1 VFRTAVFFALL
12 CLGAHGLS
20 GAATWEKA
28 ARGGE
33 LMVERIPPSS
43 IGLFGGM
50 HGIAADKSGRLFVF
64 SDRLGVFDGS
74 NWTLIEVPGG
84 TIVRSVAFD
93 DRGRIWVGAIN
104 ELGYCEEDASG
115 HLKFTSLRGKLPDA
129 EREVQDVW
137 SVCVVGANVYFVCS
151 NRVLQ
156 WNGEQFKSWSFP
168 TAGRLAA
175 VAGSGEYFF
184 THPETGLYRL
194 TPQGPELLIA
204 ANKLPPR
211 SVYWIERQG
220 DRFYG
225 ASRSGTF
232 LLGDTQPLSEPALTE
247 LLRDGFVT
255 GGKRLPSGEVAIAT
269 IKGLAIVS
277 SDLRRLVRLV
287 TSVDGLPSGDIRG
300 LVLDETNHLWAAL
313 ATQGVIRIDAS
324 PGATLF
330 RPDRRTSSA
339 EFVKRAVQVG
349 DQILAVSD
357 AGLVALSLRKPERVL
372 QPYFSPESMVTNLL
386 PTPDGV
392 VLNSGST
399 LIRLGPDRQATKLLE
414 GASIDFS
421 DFAPSPQRPGDI
433 VVLQGY
439 QLSLLTREA
448 AGYQLKLLHEL
459 NRPTEDMM
467 IDHRGAV
474 WIDSPQNVAF
484 RYDFDDG
491 SLSAVPVATEVRSQ
505 ARGVKFAQTSTR
517 AFIFCGNGVFEVE
530 GRTQLTPLASLPEG
544 SGIVRAV
551 GSDRRAELFAVV
563 ERTGT
568 DGQTVFSLCRL
579 DLTRPGAAWDEVYIP
594 ELTRVGAVNSLIEDT
609 VNHHLWLGTDGGLL
623 RLDPAALRTPS
634 PLAPLHLAVRGIP
647 ESGEL
652 PFRQH
657 RIAAVA
663 ESPDFGR
670 RRELLYQYRLGKA
683 DEGEPSWSTA
693 SPRPTFVFQNL
704 SDGDYLLEVRALDTF
719 GQITAP
725 AVTRFTVLPPLWR
738 SLPAF
743 GAYGVALLAAFIS
756 VVRVRESR
764 IRRRNAELEKAVDE
778 RTAELQKANAA
789 KDEFLASIS
798 HEIRNP
804 LNGVVGLAASID
816 RTALDRSTAAKFEHL
831 SHCATHLSSLLE
843 DILDFAQLERGA
855 FSLTPKPCEIRP
867 LLQSVVAISAVQSA
881 KAGRRVDVQ
890 VSPQVPPV
898 LLVDAARLR
907 QLLLNLVINALKY
920 GDRGEVDVTVW
931 AKPQGPDTAL
941 VTFAVSDEGPGM
953 PPEEVAKLFQ
963 QFTRGSAAKRSRESG
978 SGIGLSIC
986 RAIAGK
992 MGGRLWAESEVGHGS
1007 TFSFEVALPIAP
1019 AAEPAAEPPAPLAWD
1034 VLVVDDEDYN
1044 RVALA
1049 SLLESLG
1056 LRITT
1061 AADGTAALAACAEKQ
1076 FDLVLLDYDMPGL
1089 TGPQVA
1095 RELRDRGD
1103 LRVVIL
1109 GTTAFAT
1116 LEKHALCRQAG
1127 MNAVI
1132 TKPITVEKIRAAFAE
1147 AFSAQ
1152 QASPPVE
1159 IAEPGPRS
1167 PEVALRH
1174 LAERKRT
1181 IYETEREDFL
1191 QAVER
1196 SAAGITQAL
1205 AHSDAAAGTHHA
1217 HRLVGQLSYIGQP
1230 RAEALAR
1237 RLEAACGTQQWTE
1250 AQQLWRDTQAE
1261 LDQLRRDLGA

>member
-1 VFRTAVFFALL
+1 VTNV
-12 CLGAHGLS
+12 S
-20 GAATWEKA
+20 ATS
-28 ARGGE
+28 
-33 LMVERIPPSS
+33 L
-43 IGLFGGM
+43 GLFGGIE
-50 HGIAADKSGRLFVF
+50 GIAADQRGRLFVL
-64 SDRLGVFDGS
+64 SDRLGVFDGAS
-74 NWTLIEVPGG
+74 WRLVDVPGG
-84 TIVRSVAFD
+84 TVVRGVTVD
-93 DRGRIWVGAIN
+93 ERGTIWVSAIN
-104 ELGYCEEDASG
+104 ELGYCEEDESG
-115 HLKFTSLRGKLPDA
+115 RLTYKSLRDRLPGS
-129 EREVQDVW
+129 ERDLQDVW
-137 SVCVVGANVYFVCS
+137 RCFVVGPNVYFVCTD
-151 NRVLQ
+151 RLLR
-156 WNGEQFKSWSFP
+156 WDGAQFKSWPFP

-175 VAGSGEYFF
+175 VAAGGEYYF
-184 THPETGLYRL
+184 THPETGLYRIA
-194 TPQGPELLIA
+194 PNGPEHLIP

-211 SVYWIERQG
+211 SVYWIERRG
-220 DRFYG
+220 EELYG
-225 ASRSGTF
+225 ASRSGLF
-232 LLGDTQPLSEPALTE
+232 RLGDPQVLSEPTLTE
-247 LLRDGFVT
+247 LLRNSYVT
-255 GGKRLPSGEVAIAT
+255 GGQRLPSGEVAIST
-269 IKGLAIVS
+269 LNGIAIVS
-277 SDLRRLVRLV
+277 SDLRRLVRLI
-287 TSVDGLPSGDIRG
+287 TTDDGLPSGDIRG

-313 ATQGVIRIDAS
+313 HFQGVIRLDAS
-324 PGATLF
+324 PGSTLF
-330 RPDRRTSSA
+330 RLDRRTSNSEMVRSLA
-339 EFVKRAVQVG
+339 QVEDQIVAVG
-349 DQILAVSD
+349 DRALASVSLTHPGR
-357 AGLVALSLRKPERVL
+357 GLNHYLTTEIQVRSLLATSEGLIMGGPSGLYLRKPQGE
-372 QPYFSPESMVTNLL
+372 VTPLVETPGMDNFDLL
-386 PTPDGV
+386 
-392 VLNSGST
+392 
-399 LIRLGPDRQATKLLE
+399 
-414 GASIDFS
+414 
-421 DFAPSPQRPGDI
+421 PSPQSAGDF

-439 QLSLLTREA
+439 RLSLLTRTRS
-448 AGYQLKLLHEL
+448 GYTLKLLQEL
-459 NRPTEDMM
+459 TRPAESLMLDP
-467 IDHRGAV
+467 RGSI
-474 WIDSPQNVAF
+474 WINSPQNLVF
-484 RYDFDDG
+484 RYDFADG
-491 SLSAVPVATEVRSQ
+491 SLSAVRIPADVRSE
-505 ARGVKFAQTSTR
+505 ARGVRFARTVDR
-517 AFIFCGNGVFEVE
+517 AFVFCGNAVLEIKGTSDLV
-530 GRTQLTPLASLPEG
+530 PIASLPADTGVVRSLG
-544 SGIVRAV
+544 SK
-551 GSDRRAELFAVV
+551 RRPELFAVT
-563 ERTGT
+563 ERTGAE
-568 DGQTVFSLCRL
+568 GQTIFSLCRL
-579 DLTRPGAAWDEVYIP
+579 DLSRPDAKWEQFYLP
-594 ELTRVGAVNSLIEDT
+594 ELMRIGVINTFLEDAT
-609 VNHHLWLGTDGGLL
+609 HHHLWLGTEAGLL
-623 RLDPAALRTPS
+623 RVNPDALQAPVS
-634 PLAPLHLAVRGIP
+634 LAPLQLVTRGIP

-652 PFRQH
+652 PFRKH
-657 RIAAVA
+657 RVAAHA
-663 ESPDFGR
+663 ETPDFGR
-670 RRELLYQYRLGKA
+670 RRELSYQFRLNKSG
-683 DEGEPSWSTA
+683 EGETPWSAATLRPS
-693 SPRPTFVFQNL
+693 FEFQNL
-704 SDGDYLLEVRALDTF
+704 SDGDYLLEVRALDTH
-719 GQITAP
+719 GQFTAP
-725 AVTRFTVLPPLWR
+725 AIAHFTVLPPLWR

-743 GAYGVALLAAFIS
+743 GAYGLALVAAFITVS
-756 VVRVRESR
+756 RLRESR

-931 AKPQGPDTAL
+931 AKPQGLDTAL

-1103 LRVVIL
+1103 RRVVIL

-1152 QASPPVE
+1152 QASPSVE

-1167 PEVALRH
+1167 PEVALRQ

-1181 IYETEREDFL
+1181 DYETERREFL
-1191 QAVER
+1191 LAVER

-1261 LDQLRRDLGA
+1261 LDQLRLDLGA